1 MAKSSANDSMPEQGP
16 GMELTITRVFDA
28 PRRLVFKVWTDPKH
42 LAAWWG
48 PHGFTNPRCE
58 WDARAGGLIHID
70 MRAPDGRVYPMT
82 GKFQGVVEPERIVF
96 VSAALD
102 EAGKP
107 MFEVLNT
114 VTFSEGAGK
123 TTVTLSARVLSAT
136 PQAPQY
142 LKGMEMGWTQSLE
155 RLAAHISA
163 AAE

>member
-1 MAKSSANDSMPEQGP
+1 MARSSASDNTREQGR
-16 GMELTITRVFDA
+16 GMEVEITRVFDA
-28 PRRLVFKVWTDPKH
+28 PCSLVFRVWTDPKH

-58 WDARAGGLIHID
+58 WDARVGGLIHID

-82 GKFQGVVEPERIVF
+82 GKFQEVVEPEKIVF
-96 VSAALD
+96 ISAALD

-114 VTFSEGAGK
+114 ITFTESAGK
-123 TTVTLSARVLSAT
+123 TTLTLRARVLTAT

-155 RLAAHISA
+155 RLAAHIA
-163 AAE
+163 ATAH